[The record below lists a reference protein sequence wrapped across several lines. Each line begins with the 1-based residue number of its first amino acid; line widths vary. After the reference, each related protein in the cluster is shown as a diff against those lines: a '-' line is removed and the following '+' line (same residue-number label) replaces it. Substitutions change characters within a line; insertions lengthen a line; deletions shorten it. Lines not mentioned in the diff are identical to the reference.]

1 MSSLRRRSLRC
12 TLALSAT
19 ALATIIAIAWSVTAT
34 AGLYKCARDDGTV
47 MYQEDPCAS
56 GRELR
61 DFERDPATV
70 SVVPFSV
77 PPPPSSTDATPR
89 SRVNSAR
96 STESRKSGDNKTRA
110 SATAKV
116 AGGAMNAAERKFL
129 VPGIGE
135 GEVVARIGRPDM
147 STGAGRK
154 TVRWTYLPA
163 AEDPSTITTL
173 TFELGR
179 LIQVERKV
187 VRLK

>member
-1 MSSLRRRSLRC
+1 MWSLRPGSRRRA
-12 TLALSAT
+12 LALPPT
-19 ALATIIAIAWSVTAT
+19 ALATIVALLWPLPAP

-77 PPPPSSTDATPR
+77 PPPGSADALPR
-89 SRVNSAR
+89 AR
-96 STESRKSGDNKTRA
+96 SNAARSNESEKTAGKKTRA
-110 SATAKV
+110 STKAK
-116 AGGAMNAAERKFL
+116 AENGAMNAAERKFL

-147 STGAGRK
+147 STAAGRK
-154 TVRWTYLPA
+154 TIRWTYLPA
-163 AEDPSTITTL
+163 PDDPSTITTL

-187 VRLK
+187 VRLQ

>member
-1 MSSLRRRSLRC
+1 MRPGSFGCSRF
-12 TLALSAT
+12 TLAVRLAAVL
-19 ALATIIAIAWSVTAT
+19 ALAWPFEAVG
-34 AGLYKCARDDGTV
+34 GLYKCARDDGTV
-47 MYQEDPCAS
+47 MYQEDPCKP
-56 GRELR
+56 GKELR

-70 SVVPFSV
+70 SVVPFGGA
-77 PPPPSSTDATPR
+77 PAEAAKTPSSG
-89 SRVNSAR
+89 SAKA
-96 STESRKSGDNKTRA
+96 SSKVASPSRA
-110 SATAKV
+110 SSERPAPSGGRGARKTTDTAR
-116 AGGAMNAAERKFL
+116 NPAERKFL

-163 AEDPSTITTL
+163 PEDPQTITTL

-187 VRLK
+187 VRTP